1 MVAMRAGRS
10 IVSKPILRVA
20 ALGVTALLGI
30 AGAALSQPA
39 PTAQQ
44 LVPPSPSAN
53 GPAPYVL
60 GMGDMMN
67 TLVQPRHAK
76 LGLAGRAENWA
87 LASYALTEIRQAF
100 AGIAKAVPKF
110 RGLPVGELVDA
121 ALGQPMTAV
130 DAAIKQ
136 QDSQKFAA
144 AYEQLTAG
152 CNACHMELD
161 HPYVVIRVPDGLA
174 FPNQDFAPKR

>member
-1 MVAMRAGRS
+1 
-10 IVSKPILRVA
+10 VSKRIRCAVLFA
-20 ALGVTALLGI
+20 TSALFGI
-30 AGAALSQPA
+30 GGAALSQPA
-39 PTAQQ
+39 PSTGPAAPAAQQ
-44 LVPPSPSAN
+44 LVPPPPSGNAA
-53 GPAPYVL
+53 APYVL
-60 GMGDMMN
+60 AMGDMMN
-67 TLVQPRHAK
+67 TLIQPRHAK

-121 ALGQPMTAV
+121 AVSQPMAAV
-130 DAAIKQ
+130 DTAIKQ
-136 QDSQKFAA
+136 QDPPKFAA

-161 HPYVVIRVPDGLA
+161 HPYVVIRVPDASA